1 LKQEQNKTS
10 QNEGKSRKGLI
21 FVIVLVGLLLASVVA
36 YGGTYYFLNDN
47 IVPQGVKVAGC
58 EVGGL
63 SFEETQAML
72 AEKLP
77 QRITLTADDFSLEMS
92 LSDLGI
98 QPDLTAAAVQ
108 ASSFGH
114 GWNLPKAFLER
125 KEAEAGKFDIP
136 VSFII
141 DEQKW
146 QEAVANL
153 KLELEKPPVS
163 AQLNIDSSGKL
174 AIIKEITGKK
184 LLDEKLFMQIEEA
197 FACGNNQ
204 IVLPVVED
212 IPELTAEKIE
222 TWGLDNELGA
232 FSTRYATSSSARKH
246 NISNASARISG
257 TLLQPG
263 ETFSFNS
270 SVGRRTVAE
279 GFREAPVFKDGKLDK
294 GIGGGICQ
302 ASSTLYNAA
311 LLSGMEIVER
321 SNHSMLVS
329 YVAPG
334 RDATVDYGS
343 IDLKFKNIY
352 DKPVYV
358 LMVADGSNLRAAI
371 FGAGDGRTFKVVS
384 QTLSTIAYKEIIKT
398 VSSPDQM
405 GDNQKGGSGAVATTT
420 RIVYRDGVEIARE
433 DLGISRYAP
442 MHRIKYELAG
452 SASGSTNSST
462 SSPSQTPAEPV
473 IPGEPVADPVIDNP
487 V

>member
-1 LKQEQNKTS
+1 LEQKL
-10 QNEGKSRKGLI
+10 NEAGQDKGKSRKISIFGVVLI
-21 FVIVLVGLLLASVVA
+21 GLLLTSGVA

-47 IVPQGVKVAGC
+47 VAPQGVKVAGC

-63 SFEETQAML
+63 SFEETQAAL
-72 AEKLP
+72 EEKLP
-77 QRITLTADDFSLEMS
+77 KRVTLTADDFSLEMD
-92 LSDLGI
+92 LADLGI
-98 QPDLTAAAVQ
+98 QPDLAAAAVQ
-108 ASSFGH
+108 ATSLGH
-114 GWNLPKAFLER
+114 GWNVVKAFLER
-125 KEAEAGKFDIP
+125 QEAKEGTVDIL
-136 VSFII
+136 VGFTI

-153 KLELEKPPVS
+153 KLELEKPPVP
-163 AQLNIDSSGKL
+163 AQLDIDSSGKL
-174 AIIKEITGKK
+174 TIVKEITGKK
-184 LLDEKLFMQIEEA
+184 LLDEKLFKQIEEA
-197 FACGNNQ
+197 YACGNTQ
-204 IVLPVVED
+204 IALPVVED

-222 TWGLDNELGA
+222 DWGLDNELGT

-263 ETFSFNS
+263 ETFSFNG

-329 YVAPG
+329 YVSPG

-343 IDLKFKNIY
+343 IDLKFKNPY

-358 LMVADGSNLRAAI
+358 LMVADGSNLRAAV

-398 VSSPDQM
+398 VNSPEQM

-420 RIVYRDGVEIARE
+420 RIAYRDGVEIARE

-452 SASGSTNSST
+452 AAAGSNESGTSST
-462 SSPSQTPAEPV
+462 PQLPVEPV
-473 IPGEPVADPVIDNP
+473 TPGEPVADPVIDNP